1 MEKEK
6 ISEID
11 ITPQQ
16 LKLLERA
23 ITLSGEKISLGE
35 ITRVGN
41 SFIQLVV
48 PESMS
53 ARLASSLRSL
63 QQMIGFDDNHELN
76 EEGRVLKRLIEKL

>member
-1 MEKEK
+1 MEKDR
-6 ISEID
+6 ISEIN
-11 ITPQQ
+11 ITSQQ
-16 LKLLERA
+16 LKLVERA